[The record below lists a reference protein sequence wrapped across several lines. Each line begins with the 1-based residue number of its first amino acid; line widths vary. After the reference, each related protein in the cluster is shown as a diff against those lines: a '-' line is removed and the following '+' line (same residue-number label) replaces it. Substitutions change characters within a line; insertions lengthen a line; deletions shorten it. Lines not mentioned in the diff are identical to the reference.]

1 MFEQIRRLSLNKRI
15 NKEIM
20 KRSRLRNKFL
30 NTKSNID
37 RKAYNNNKQR
47 NIFVSLIR
55 SEKKNFFRNINISDI
70 TDNKTFWETVKPFF
84 TNKIKTK
91 SKITPIQKTIV
102 SQNGQEEIVSGKII
116 TEDQSVAEAFSK
128 FFINIV
134 PNLKISTDH
143 GQDNDSIATDD
154 QVRNAGIIQVSS
166 GSSYNKFRNHRSI
179 IRIKN
184 KQNVQNFSFGSVLT
198 MTF

>member
-37 RKAYNNNKQR
+37 RKAYNKQR
-47 NIFVSLIR
+47 NISVSLIR
-55 SEKKNFFRNINISDI
+55 SEKKNFFRNINTSDI
-70 TDNKTFWETVKPFF
+70 TDNKPFWETVKPF
-84 TNKIKTK
+84 TDKIKTK

-102 SQNGQEEIVSGKII
+102 SQNGQEEIVLGKII

-184 KQNVQNFSFGSVLT
+184 KQNDQNFSFGSVLT

>member
-1 MFEQIRRLSLNKRI
+1 MELFKDMLPYKSVMFEQIRRLSLNKRI
-15 NKEIM
+15 NKEIT

-37 RKAYNNNKQR
+37 RKAYNKQR
-47 NIFVSLIR
+47 NISVSLIR
-55 SEKKNFFRNINISDI
+55 SEKKNFFRNINTSDI

-84 TNKIKTK
+84 TDKIKTK

-143 GQDNDSIATDD
+143 G
-154 QVRNAGIIQVSS
+154 
-166 GSSYNKFRNHRSI
+166 
-179 IRIKN
+179 
-184 KQNVQNFSFGSVLT
+184 
-198 MTF
+198 

>member
-37 RKAYNNNKQR
+37 RKAYNKQR
-47 NIFVSLIR
+47 NISVSLIR
-55 SEKKNFFRNINISDI
+55 SEKKNFFRNINTSDI

-84 TNKIKTK
+84 TDKIKTK

-143 GQDNDSIATDD
+143 G
-154 QVRNAGIIQVSS
+154 
-166 GSSYNKFRNHRSI
+166 
-179 IRIKN
+179 
-184 KQNVQNFSFGSVLT
+184 
-198 MTF
+198 

>member
-37 RKAYNNNKQR
+37 KKAYNKQR
-47 NIFVSLIR
+47 NISVSLIR
-55 SEKKNFFRNINISDI
+55 SEKKNFFRNINTSDI
-70 TDNKTFWETVKPFF
+70 TDNKPFWETVKPF
-84 TNKIKTK
+84 TDKIKTK

-102 SQNGQEEIVSGKII
+102 SQNGQEEIVLGKII

-134 PNLKISTDH
+134 ANLKISTDH

>member
-55 SEKKNFFRNINISDI
+55 SEKKNFFRNINTSDI

-84 TNKIKTK
+84 TDKIKTK
-91 SKITPIQKTIV
+91 SKIMPIQKTIV

-154 QVRNAGIIQVSS
+154 QVRNAGIMQVSS
-166 GSSYNKFRNHRSI
+166 GSSYNKFRNHQVSL
-179 IRIKN
+179 
-184 KQNVQNFSFGSVLT
+184 G
-198 MTF
+198 